1 MKIIIIIYK
10 SIIFNLI
17 IYLFTVVS
25 IIISITIFRKM
36 LII

>member
-1 MKIIIIIYK
+1 MKIIIYK